1 MNLAGL
7 LGALARRTVHDVR
20 ERYAALFG
28 EGTTAKHKTW
38 LVKRIAW
45 RLQAVAEGELSE
57 RARQRALQLA
67 NDADLRLSPPKPAA
81 APAEQTAP
89 ESPAT
94 APAGTL
100 TRDGVTAP
108 PRYAD
113 ARLPAPGA
121 ILARLYKGRRLEVTV
136 LARGFAHG
144 GTVYRSLSAVAKA
157 VTGSHLR
164 IRFFVVFLL
173 AAMFWSPG
181 KGVKLRS
188 ARRDAI

>member
-67 NDADLRLSPPKPAA
+67 NDADLRLSPPKPTATPPCAEPTAEPAETGESTATA
-81 APAEQTAP
+81 AP
-89 ESPAT
+89 
-94 APAGTL
+94 
-100 TRDGVTAP
+100 DGVPAP

-121 ILARLYKGRRLEVTV
+121 ILTRFYKGRCLEV
-136 LARGFAHG
+136 A
-144 GTVYRSLSAVAKA
+144 
-157 VTGSHLR
+157 
-164 IRFFVVFLL
+164 
-173 AAMFWSPG
+173 
-181 KGVKLRS
+181 
-188 ARRDAI
+188 